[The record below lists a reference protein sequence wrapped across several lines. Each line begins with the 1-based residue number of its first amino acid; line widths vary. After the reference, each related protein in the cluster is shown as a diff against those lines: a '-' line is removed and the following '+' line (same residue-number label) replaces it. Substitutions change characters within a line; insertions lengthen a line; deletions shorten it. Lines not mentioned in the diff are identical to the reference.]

1 MTESE
6 LKKQKKRESNKKYQE
21 KIKKKLEEA
30 EKMSK
35 VGSEPKDEDEIES
48 SSDEEA
54 EEAPEED
61 PEESYVLDKKAYL
74 YLLEK
79 AKLGESIEEEKPE
92 KVEKKPEKPNIEP
105 KVVQEDPKSF
115 FFQLKNSFKTTA
127 ISLIPVLTMQIA
139 LHGGKLLTS
148 STNNSQSKSMQNQPN
163 KQPSQFT
170 TDFGLP
176 VVNAL

>member
-1 MTESE
+1 MDETE
-6 LKKQKKRESNKKYQE
+6 LKKLKKRESNKKYQE

-54 EEAPEED
+54 EEAPEE
-61 PEESYVLDKKAYL
+61 ESYVLDKKAYL

-105 KVVQEDPKSF
+105 KVVQEDPNSF

-148 STNNSQSKSMQNQPN
+148 STNNSRSKSISTQPN